1 MRNPARQ
8 FPKAIFIATGLVIV
22 LSILGALAIALVIP
36 EKNIGLAAG
45 VCQAFDK
52 MFTLFHLNW
61 LTPVVSIL
69 LAYGALTMVV
79 TWVLGPSKGMLEVA
93 KEGYLP
99 KYWQQRNR
107 SGMPT
112 RILILQG
119 ALSSLLATAVL
130 FMPTINGAF
139 ILMAALTAQLYMI
152 MYLLMF
158 AAVIKLR
165 YSQPDKPRPY
175 RIPGG
180 RTGVWIVGGIALL
193 TALAAILV
201 GFIPT
206 ADVRAKGAEASF
218 LYIAFLLFGMA
229 FFVTL
234 PLLCYHFYLKKD
246 ERKEKAAAPPAR

>member
-1 MRNPARQ
+1 
-8 FPKAIFIATGLVIV
+8 
-22 LSILGALAIALVIP
+22 
-36 EKNIGLAAG
+36 
-45 VCQAFDK
+45 
-52 MFTLFHLNW
+52 
-61 LTPVVSIL
+61 
-69 LAYGALTMVV
+69 
-79 TWVLGPSKGMLEVA
+79 
-93 KEGYLP
+93 
-99 KYWQQRNR
+99 
-107 SGMPT
+107 MPT

-206 ADVRAKGAEASF
+206 ADVRAN
-218 LYIAFLLFGMA
+218 
-229 FFVTL
+229 
-234 PLLCYHFYLKKD
+234 
-246 ERKEKAAAPPAR
+246 

>member
-1 MRNPARQ
+1 
-8 FPKAIFIATGLVIV
+8 
-22 LSILGALAIALVIP
+22 
-36 EKNIGLAAG
+36 
-45 VCQAFDK
+45 
-52 MFTLFHLNW
+52 
-61 LTPVVSIL
+61 
-69 LAYGALTMVV
+69 
-79 TWVLGPSKGMLEVA
+79 
-93 KEGYLP
+93 
-99 KYWQQRNR
+99 
-107 SGMPT
+107 
-112 RILILQG
+112 
-119 ALSSLLATAVL
+119 
-130 FMPTINGAF
+130 
-139 ILMAALTAQLYMI
+139 MI

-180 RTGVWIVGGIALL
+180 RTGIWIVGGIALL